1 MAWGKNRRSSAASG
15 GPRPSSSGGRGG
27 RRPPGEPTEQDIAR
41 SIQQSAVRVR
51 VTLQLA
57 DVQDETK
64 ALRDVLTAFEQQYEA
79 RRGVGVTQSHHVR
92 VELLECGLNSWQ
104 NLVELQR
111 VLAGLKRPTAYKEEQ
126 QLTAKTILRHDSKY
140 DEWML
145 SLGFTRASEDEL
157 WRFAS
162 SLMLR
167 LKSSGVLSKVLLSTN
182 RMMVRLASAFVKC
195 GNSDID
201 NYHWKGKQVWSQ
213 LVVDVSGEEREQI
226 QRVFLPPIRDVAKD
240 PFAQLRYP
248 QLTPIVDDILSSN
261 ADSAKPVVVILR
273 GIPGSGK
280 STLGREMEAICRHR
294 GAAFTAC
301 SADFFF
307 ETPRGY
313 VFDVRKLGAAHSKC
327 KGEFT
332 RAVQG
337 GIPQDHDGYRYRQHV
352 VLVDNTS
359 TQRWEYEP
367 YEDIAR
373 SYGSRF
379 HIVEMKCVDALMAFR
394 MGQRNSH
401 GVPPDKVVVSMF
413 MRWEEDRRAHCF
425 TPQFE
430 HARVTGNPLSDAQ
443 VGGLTYLGLFLDDDA
458 QQKMLSQ
465 APLAHSTKLAD
476 HVTLF
481 YRPNTQYARL
491 AELGAPFTVYAVEVV
506 QDDQAQTLR
515 VEIDERLPLQARNKI
530 PHITLST
537 RDGVSASYSNDLLE
551 SKSAKRK
558 ALDPPIELTTRVGA
572 ALFVQNQ
579 RVITTSSPF
588 GVDTSGCFKDDGKM
602 DTSHNKEEL
611 PDREAS
617 ATTRVFVLYVNES
630 DVLPDAG
637 EDTAK
642 LLWRAQIMHHMGSR
656 CSVRRLLCIQRP
668 DVSTSASIATILRS
682 IQDRFLI
689 PSSLYFDDVIMLP
702 QPPSFP
708 GFEKAIN
715 EYVAAAGVGRINQ
728 LTLLTS
734 VEQSVQWR
742 ICEVR
747 SLREA
752 SLNVVTLQTISA
764 LSPVC
769 LTISSAL
776 DLLSYNIQEDVRSAV
791 FGGMSAVTDAWSRV
805 VGTED
810 RQAVQRIDT
819 TIPGLSSRVVELC
832 LMLPSDVTSDET
844 EVLMTKLLS
853 ALEDTRNVHRVVRS
867 CSPDQFYFTMCT
879 LSSYT
884 PEFCVRM
891 ARRQEERTNPV
902 VNTAAQLKLCEQLLK
917 LSREACD
924 VEAYSV
930 LVALLRA
937 VLLGRCSDDLPSK
950 CRLSTLVN
958 LTSERLVLHY
968 VDSIKEA
975 RPTADDVTSGRIIT
989 AVYNMLTNLSKLE
1002 PVEWAAAFGDALL
1015 ALQGNEAAQTTWRT
1029 AVQTVMQS
1037 CVAVLASHRCVSDA
1051 SENATLLY
1059 PSDHLR
1065 VVVALMK
1072 TDVTGTDRETPTRT
1086 YVEVSGRSAW
1096 SPLHSLACCDKLR
1109 SAAAMVLPQDDDE
1122 HDGDR
1127 SEFFS
1132 CAPSLVTRRVDVT
1145 TSSLDLLRTVLE
1157 KLHALDSEGALS
1169 GAFVIRRAETDEE
1182 VATDL
1187 KWSS

>member
-41 SIQQSAVRVR
+41 RIQQSAVRVR

-64 ALRDVLTAFEQQYEA
+64 ALRDVLTAFEQQFEA

-104 NLVELQR
+104 NL
-111 VLAGLKRPTAYKEEQ
+111 Q

-201 NYHWKGKQVWSQ
+201 NYHWEGKQVWSQ

-226 QRVFLPPIRDVAKD
+226 QRVFLPPIRD
-240 PFAQLRYP
+240 
-248 QLTPIVDDILSSN
+248 
-261 ADSAKPVVVILR
+261 PVVVILR

-301 SADFFF
+301 SADIFF

-337 GIPQDHDGYRYRQHV
+337 GIPRDHDGYRYRQHV

-373 SYGSRF
+373 SYGSRV

-401 GVPPDKVVVSMF
+401 GVPPDKVVSMF

-491 AELGAPFTVYAVEVV
+491 AELGAPFVVRAVEVV

-537 RDGVSASYSNDLLE
+537 RDGVSA
-551 SKSAKRK
+551 A
-558 ALDPPIELTTRVGA
+558 
-572 ALFVQNQ
+572 
-579 RVITTSSPF
+579 
-588 GVDTSGCFKDDGKM
+588 
-602 DTSHNKEEL
+602 
-611 PDREAS
+611 
-617 ATTRVFVLYVNES
+617 
-630 DVLPDAG
+630 
-637 EDTAK
+637 
-642 LLWRAQIMHHMGSR
+642 
-656 CSVRRLLCIQRP
+656 
-668 DVSTSASIATILRS
+668 
-682 IQDRFLI
+682 
-689 PSSLYFDDVIMLP
+689 
-702 QPPSFP
+702 
-708 GFEKAIN
+708 
-715 EYVAAAGVGRINQ
+715 
-728 LTLLTS
+728 
-734 VEQSVQWR
+734 
-742 ICEVR
+742 
-747 SLREA
+747 
-752 SLNVVTLQTISA
+752 
-764 LSPVC
+764 
-769 LTISSAL
+769 
-776 DLLSYNIQEDVRSAV
+776 
-791 FGGMSAVTDAWSRV
+791 
-805 VGTED
+805 
-810 RQAVQRIDT
+810 
-819 TIPGLSSRVVELC
+819 
-832 LMLPSDVTSDET
+832 
-844 EVLMTKLLS
+844 
-853 ALEDTRNVHRVVRS
+853 
-867 CSPDQFYFTMCT
+867 
-879 LSSYT
+879 
-884 PEFCVRM
+884 
-891 ARRQEERTNPV
+891 
-902 VNTAAQLKLCEQLLK
+902 
-917 LSREACD
+917 
-924 VEAYSV
+924 
-930 LVALLRA
+930 
-937 VLLGRCSDDLPSK
+937 
-950 CRLSTLVN
+950 
-958 LTSERLVLHY
+958 
-968 VDSIKEA
+968 
-975 RPTADDVTSGRIIT
+975 
-989 AVYNMLTNLSKLE
+989 
-1002 PVEWAAAFGDALL
+1002 
-1015 ALQGNEAAQTTWRT
+1015 
-1029 AVQTVMQS
+1029 
-1037 CVAVLASHRCVSDA
+1037 
-1051 SENATLLY
+1051 
-1059 PSDHLR
+1059 
-1065 VVVALMK
+1065 
-1072 TDVTGTDRETPTRT
+1072 
-1086 YVEVSGRSAW
+1086 
-1096 SPLHSLACCDKLR
+1096 
-1109 SAAAMVLPQDDDE
+1109 
-1122 HDGDR
+1122 
-1127 SEFFS
+1127 
-1132 CAPSLVTRRVDVT
+1132 
-1145 TSSLDLLRTVLE
+1145 
-1157 KLHALDSEGALS
+1157 
-1169 GAFVIRRAETDEE
+1169 
-1182 VATDL
+1182 
-1187 KWSS
+1187 